1 MAEGFGWP
9 SGKYKELSQ
18 ASKSMFHEIVE
29 IIDDVI
35 PSQEKVKVQLLST
48 WPPSMEPHKLY
59 TFNVIMEAYGLKHL
73 DQDLGWKD
81 VIDHPVNDWHEGLTV
96 DQIYSKDYSDAD
108 KDEADETFCRFV
120 RDGGFKSSARPYSL
134 LILDAQNWLYGSLVE
149 AQNTLKR
156 FKYRRVKS
164 LYGGEIIVW
173 KNPTTVVLLVG
184 HPSKAGD
191 ATGTIPLEVMQRRA
205 ATVNTVRN
213 LVWYVN
219 GEIEK
224 SSYLDYTECW
234 AASVME
240 HICENLHQNS
250 MRIFQALSFRD
261 AILSV
266 SEPHTSALSTFGGS
280 NKASVNTARNILAVS
295 SYVFD
300 DTESVLGR

>member
-1 MAEGFGWP
+1 MHRTSA
-9 SGKYKELSQ
+9 
-18 ASKSMFHEIVE
+18 H
-29 IIDDVI
+29 
-35 PSQEKVKVQLLST
+35 
-48 WPPSMEPHKLY
+48 
-59 TFNVIMEAYGLKHL
+59 
-73 DQDLGWKD
+73 
-81 VIDHPVNDWHEGLTV
+81 DWHEGLTV
-96 DQIYSKDYSDAD
+96 DQTYSKDYSDAD
-108 KDEADETFCRFV
+108 KDEADENFCRFV
-120 RDGGFKSSARPYSL
+120 RDGGFKTSARPYSL
-134 LILDAQNWLYGSLVE
+134 LILDAQDWLYGSLVE

-173 KNPTTVVLLVG
+173 KNPTTVLLLVG

-191 ATGTIPLEVMQRRA
+191 ATGNVPLEDMQRRA

-219 GEIEK
+219 GKIEK

-240 HICENLHQNS
+240 HISKNLHQHS

-266 SEPHTSALSTFGGS
+266 SEPHMSALSTFGGS
-280 NKASVNTARNILAVS
+280 IRSVDRAKNILAVS
-295 SYVFD
+295 SYVYD